1 MSVGREGVGARV
13 PSPKGLAEW
22 SRWRQLDRDQW
33 RQQAL
38 VGTTQCC
45 RGDGA
50 GAWERHG
57 AVGSRSCCTPF
68 TQCLGSTCSHRGV
81 GACAFPKGHLGHHSP
96 RLKQRA
102 QWKPLREQEEQKSL
116 GSSLC

>member
-1 MSVGREGVGARV
+1 MSLGREGVGARV

-22 SRWRQLDRDQW
+22 SRWRQLDRDPW
-33 RQQAL
+33 WQQAL

-50 GAWERHG
+50 GARERHG

-81 GACAFPKGHLGHHSP
+81 GACAFPKGHLRHHSP
-96 RLKQRA
+96 RLRQRA